1 MRKAD
6 LAVALVLLA
15 LGGLVVADAARLG
28 FGWGPS
34 GPEAGFFPFYLGA
47 VLIVC
52 SLLTAARAVI
62 AYRKQ
67 GESKRLVPQGAW
79 KPILWV
85 LLPSFGMVGLTAL
98 IGLHLAAAVFL
109 AFYMRAV
116 GKIGWGTTVPVSV
129 LTPALLYVTFDKFFM
144 VPLPQGV
151 WGEKLIPF

>member
-1 MRKAD
+1 MRRS
-6 LAVALVLLA
+6 VASTRSIASEVS
-15 LGGLVVADAARLG
+15 RTC
-28 FGWGPS
+28 
-34 GPEAGFFPFYLGA
+34 
-47 VLIVC
+47 VLIV
-52 SLLTAARAVI
+52 LRRAITDAVKK
-62 AYRKQ
+62 APD
-67 GESKRLVPQGAW
+67 KRLAPPGAL

-85 LLPSFGMVGLTAL
+85 ITPAVGMVILTEAV
-98 IGLHLAAAVFL
+98 GLHVAAAMYL